1 MLIGLKF
8 LYTLFVKKKIS
19 NVLHVRAHMFPPE
32 IGLLQEEYIHV
43 RIKKCHLYR
52 IVVNAE
58 KKRKTKQTKK
68 HSFP

>member
-52 IVVNAE
+52 IVVNA
-58 KKRKTKQTKK
+58 
-68 HSFP
+68 

>member
-1 MLIGLKF
+1 MYADWLEV
-8 LYTLFVKKKIS
+8 FVYIVCKKKIS

-52 IVVNAE
+52 IVVNA
-58 KKRKTKQTKK
+58 
-68 HSFP
+68 